1 MRCCRRLAVV
11 ATAGVMLAACQMG
24 RGRVVSPSDVAARDG
39 WLLVEGVPFVAQR
52 SERDCG
58 AAALAMV
65 LRYWGVPADVDGLV
79 AAVPAAR
86 GRGLKAGEL
95 RDLVHARGLD
105 AFVVKGEPAD
115 LRTEIER
122 RRPLIVGTAR
132 RAGRD
137 MLGHYEVVI
146 GFDHARRL
154 ILTLDPAAGWR
165 ESSFQDF
172 AIEWAGAQQ
181 LALVVF
187 RRAP

>member
-1 MRCCRRLAVV
+1 VLA
-11 ATAGVMLAACQMG
+11 AAGVMLAACQTG
-24 RGRVVSPSDVAARDG
+24 RGRVVSPGTVAAHHS
-39 WLLVEGVPFVAQR
+39 WLVVDGVPFVAQR

-58 AAALAMV
+58 AAAVAMV
-65 LRYWGVPADVDGLV
+65 LGYWGVPADVDGLV

-95 RDLVHARGLD
+95 RELVNARGLD
-105 AFVVKGEPAD
+105 AFVVKGEPTD
-115 LRTEIER
+115 LRTEIEH

-137 MLGHYEVVI
+137 MLGHYEVLI
-146 GFDHARRL
+146 GFDHARGL
-154 ILTLDPAAGWR
+154 ILTLDPASGWR
-165 ESSFQDF
+165 ESSFRDF
-172 AIEWAGAQQ
+172 AVEWAGAQQ